1 MFPHESPNRTK
12 EAECAS
18 GISLIKF
25 ILKVAS
31 WIENN
36 YFRVISNTLTVP
48 FIVPTKICD

>member
-1 MFPHESPNRTK
+1 MLPHESPNRTK

-18 GISLIKF
+18 GIILIKF

-36 YFRVISNTLTVP
+36 YFRVTSNTLIVP
-48 FIVPTKICD
+48 FIVPMKMCD